1 MSNIIKGLEFGELSE
16 KSDLAQEPNNDSA
29 VIDVVGYGKMSV
41 DTLKHYIKDY
51 SNKLNTLVQNEEF
64 LKALEQAMSSN
75 YKKQFIYPLGAL
87 AHATKSGLHEEDI
100 EEGYRAGVVGGAGL
114 GIEKSPMEKV
124 LEKPLGEGDVTPFTI
139 PDDKIEGN
147 YQNMGYRKSTEDKY
161 ALLDHTFNT
170 IILTTNNFKLAK
182 KEAIEWSDYD
192 DIEISIINQKTNK
205 VVFTVY
211 GADQG
216 YEYFDEH
223 IGSPG
228 GMGQSYRKFKPKAS
242 GMMEEYSDLE
252 DRRKAIQDLQMD
264 PDTSKDPMLRKEVI
278 RLKNELN
285 KAEQL
290 EKLKKMNKG
299 NGRPQ
304 PRIATEGL
312 DKAKI
317 HAEYKEIKKELTQMG
332 PGRTDTPIK
341 LKRRQE
347 LQTRLKELM
356 SILQSK
362 EGVSEG
368 KNKGKEDYDRIKEL
382 KSKTNAQLQS
392 LLDFWKKSLEE
403 EPVTPMDHHVVKR
416 AKEQIPL
423 IKSIMAERI
432 GKKGVEEGSVKRISS
447 DDFVKK
453 LVLDFNAEM
462 NPKFTGFV
470 PLHFKSPGTIVWT
483 RGDGA
488 RMRDPGYIFLNRGLD
503 NKEREIW
510 YKQDPL
516 EKFWQMLLSKGARKI
531 GYVSGAMGSDSF
543 NPAVVLNKLIFVNN
557 GHNIAWGSTSRLKN
571 SSVWRQKQ
579 QEGVEEGWKGK
590 VAGGVLAAS
599 ALAAS
604 VHSPMAHIK
613 GQKIQMAI
621 SGSIPSD
628 ARLVTDDDGK
638 KIYVWKSTSP
648 KGHGQLMYRPAEQV
662 KEQDVTEGS
671 EKENVEEAG
680 TRAGALNT
688 AQQLYKAIQNSK
700 GKPQHE
706 IDLLKRQLN
715 ALARKYQLKPEEYTA
730 SGNQQSQQQYY
741 GGRQQ
746 PPPPP
751 PGSGGRQA
759 QPNPHGFPH
768 PGDPNWFNKHMA
780 ASANMM
786 KANQADLN
794 KAFQDQMAAG
804 PWNMPKM
811 TKEGSS
817 HDPRGTTGIPHT
829 DKFGIRSRGVNLPV
843 ADTKD
848 FKRYSNYEKWSRDIE
863 RVNSLLLD
871 DSADFKS
878 DQNGVHVTMN
888 GKRIAAWSHRNKN
901 GDIDIRAA
909 KEYSQGI
916 TEGALKDIEGQL
928 KKHEQKRIDRE
939 KAGDPY
945 VAHEIVSHDL
955 IHKQLL
961 DKRNRIMRKNQK
973 RAVDENSMVKEVT
986 IKDRKTGKEYDPE
999 AEFEKLQNDPE
1010 YIAQMKRMSKKDA
1023 SNLHVNDRVVISG
1036 NVNFQGEK
1044 GNIESFGR
1052 QKAFVI
1058 VHLDNYGSHSF
1069 HSSDVS
1075 YLDDQDEYQEES
1087 SIMKGLRR

>member
-16 KSDLAQEPNNDSA
+16 KSELAQEPNNDSA

-51 SNKLNTLVQNEEF
+51 SNKLNALVQNEEF

-124 LEKPLGEGDVTPFTI
+124 LEKPLGD
-139 PDDKIEGN
+139 
-147 YQNMGYRKSTEDKY
+147 
-161 ALLDHTFNT
+161 L
-170 IILTTNNFKLAK
+170 
-182 KEAIEWSDYD
+182 
-192 DIEISIINQKTNK
+192 
-205 VVFTVY
+205 
-211 GADQG
+211 
-216 YEYFDEH
+216 DEH

-304 PRIATEGL
+304 PT
-312 DKAKI
+312 
-317 HAEYKEIKKELTQMG
+317 KK
-332 PGRTDTPIK
+332 
-341 LKRRQE
+341 
-347 LQTRLKELM
+347 
-356 SILQSK
+356 
-362 EGVSEG
+362 GVSEG

-432 GKKGVEEGSVKRISS
+432 GKKGVKESYHNNIMHAWNSGMEDEEIIKRFGKSEFDRLKQKYGEKTMHVHTVAGYEHRPQEITDPLRRSHYGLDGPGKQLRDIIKAEKEKREQGVNEGSVKRTSS
-447 DDFVKK
+447 DFVQK

-462 NPKFTGFV
+462 NPKGAGFV
-470 PLHFKSPGTIVWT
+470 PLHFKLPGTRVWT

-488 RMRDPGYIFLNRGLD
+488 RMRDPGYIFLNRNLND
-503 NKEREIW
+503 KEHKIW

-516 EKFWQMLLSKGARKI
+516 EKFWQMLLSKGARNI
-531 GYVSGAMGSDSF
+531 GDVSGAFGSDPF
-543 NPAVVLNKLIFVNN
+543 KPAVVLNKLIFVNN

-579 QEGVEEGWKGK
+579 QEGVEEGTERSQNRLWQMITDYEQRAKATK
-590 VAGGVLAAS
+590 ND
-599 ALAAS
+599 
-604 VHSPMAHIK
+604 IK
-613 GQKIQMAI
+613 KQHYLQMASKLRRQLNTSDEQGVSEGSEGI
-621 SGSIPSD
+621 SIEDMVMDQYRNGNEVWEIASYMGMSEDEVQDIIN
-628 ARLVTDDDGK
+628 DG
-638 KIYVWKSTSP
+638 
-648 KGHGQLMYRPAEQV
+648 GQGVA
-662 KEQDVTEGS
+662 EGS

-751 PGSGGRQA
+751 PGSGGRQQPPPPPPGSGGRQQPPPPPPGSGGRQA

-768 PGDPNWFNKHMA
+768 PGDPDWFNKHMA

-916 TEGALKDIEGQL
+916 TEGA
-928 KKHEQKRIDRE
+928 
-939 KAGDPY
+939 
-945 VAHEIVSHDL
+945 
-955 IHKQLL
+955 
-961 DKRNRIMRKNQK
+961 
-973 RAVDENSMVKEVT
+973 
-986 IKDRKTGKEYDPE
+986 
-999 AEFEKLQNDPE
+999 
-1010 YIAQMKRMSKKDA
+1010 

>member
-16 KSDLAQEPNNDSA
+16 KSELAQEPSNDSA

-51 SNKLNTLVQNEEF
+51 SNKLNALVQNEEF

-124 LEKPLGEGDVTPFTI
+124 LEKPLGD
-139 PDDKIEGN
+139 
-147 YQNMGYRKSTEDKY
+147 
-161 ALLDHTFNT
+161 L
-170 IILTTNNFKLAK
+170 
-182 KEAIEWSDYD
+182 
-192 DIEISIINQKTNK
+192 
-205 VVFTVY
+205 
-211 GADQG
+211 
-216 YEYFDEH
+216 DEH

-432 GKKGVEEGSVKRISS
+432 GKKGVEEG
-447 DDFVKK
+447 
-453 LVLDFNAEM
+453 
-462 NPKFTGFV
+462 
-470 PLHFKSPGTIVWT
+470 
-483 RGDGA
+483 
-488 RMRDPGYIFLNRGLD
+488 
-503 NKEREIW
+503 
-510 YKQDPL
+510 
-516 EKFWQMLLSKGARKI
+516 
-531 GYVSGAMGSDSF
+531 
-543 NPAVVLNKLIFVNN
+543 
-557 GHNIAWGSTSRLKN
+557 
-571 SSVWRQKQ
+571 
-579 QEGVEEGWKGK
+579 WKGK

-662 KEQDVTEGS
+662 KEQGVAEGSILKSIKRGWDGWRKDGVTPQSIKKRAGEWSDDELKDQAATYDRVRRVRANSLMPTELPKHSPEGLQKRIIGRELKKRGIGEQTVEEGFADMFKQTKNPADGAKVSNGIVYIGDKVNVEGYPGVEGVVAYTHHHHGRIAVMLYPEGYKPKAIAVDPQRVNIVGKGVAEGGMGDFGGGGYPKTPNYKVGDMVMVKGYQGVGKIAYIKHRGDVGVMFKEPSHPRVVTTIDDLIPKQGVAEGS
-671 EKENVEEAG
+671 EDDLSNYTKLLQNHDWNYSYSWDDSEAQRGYDEEQTLLKLAKKLDPKFKIWNKVAPAGSKKKSEEYNPCDDYPDYGLDEQGVEE
-680 TRAGALNT
+680 
-688 AQQLYKAIQNSK
+688 
-700 GKPQHE
+700 
-706 IDLLKRQLN
+706 
-715 ALARKYQLKPEEYTA
+715 
-730 SGNQQSQQQYY
+730 
-741 GGRQQ
+741 
-746 PPPPP
+746 
-751 PGSGGRQA
+751 
-759 QPNPHGFPH
+759 GF
-768 PGDPNWFNKHMA
+768 
-780 ASANMM
+780 
-786 KANQADLN
+786 
-794 KAFQDQMAAG
+794 
-804 PWNMPKM
+804 
-811 TKEGSS
+811 T

-871 DSADFKS
+871 DRADFKS

-909 KEYSQGI
+909 KEYNQGI

-961 DKRNRIMRKNQK
+961 DKRNQIMRKNQK

-986 IKDRKTGKEYDPE
+986 IKDRKTGKEYDPK

-1010 YIAQMKRMSKKDA
+1010 YIDQMKRMSKKDA